1 MTSGKRGGL
10 KSLMKWR
17 KHMPNGTMMK
27 TLQSIIDSDKT
38 IPEYIRYMVA
48 AQLEI
53 FNRLEIL
60 NVDVNSLKTGREAD
74 KVIDQRNVTWPWI
87 KDNVIVP
94 LIRTAI
100 VLAAGYVFLK
110 LFGVTP

>member
-1 MTSGKRGGL
+1 
-10 KSLMKWR
+10 
-17 KHMPNGTMMK
+17 MPNGSMMK

-53 FNRLEIL
+53 FNRLDSLTSDIS
-60 NVDVNSLKTGREAD
+60 SLKTGRESD

-87 KDNVIVP
+87 KDNVITP
-94 LIRTAI
+94 GLRTVI
-100 VLAAGYVFLK
+100 TLGLGYVFLK

>member
-1 MTSGKRGGL
+1 
-10 KSLMKWR
+10 
-17 KHMPNGTMMK
+17 MPNGSMMK

-53 FNRLEIL
+53 FNRLDSLTSDIS
-60 NVDVNSLKTGREAD
+60 SLKTGRESD

-87 KDNVIVP
+87 KDNVITP
-94 LIRTAI
+94 GLRTLIT
-100 VLAAGYVFLK
+100 LALGYVFLK

>member
-1 MTSGKRGGL
+1 
-10 KSLMKWR
+10 
-17 KHMPNGTMMK
+17 MPNGSMMK

-53 FNRLEIL
+53 FNRLDSLTSDIS
-60 NVDVNSLKTGREAD
+60 SLKTGRESD

-87 KDNVIVP
+87 KDNVITP
-94 LIRTAI
+94 GFRTLIT
-100 VLAAGYVFLK
+100 LGLGYVFLK